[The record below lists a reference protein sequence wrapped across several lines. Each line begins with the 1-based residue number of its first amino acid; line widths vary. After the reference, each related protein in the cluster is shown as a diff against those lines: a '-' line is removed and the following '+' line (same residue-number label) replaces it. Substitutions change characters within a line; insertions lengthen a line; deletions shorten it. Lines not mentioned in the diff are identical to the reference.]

1 MAGNINVNGQ
11 VNLKVNFQTE
21 QAVQQMQKLTQELNK
36 VSSLG
41 HQVGA
46 SLYENI
52 YGKDGKTLLHN
63 GDLIKNQ
70 IQAASKSAME
80 LQSHLITAFNPK
92 NGNLDLMK
100 FTNSLKV
107 SGKDLNA
114 YSESL
119 MQLGSQGKQSYMGLA
134 RAVASAEMPLKRTTT
149 MMDKAWGGLKKT
161 AGWMISSSILHGFV
175 GNIQQAMGY
184 AQDLNKSLTDIRIV
198 TNASSSDMARFAKQA
213 NIAAKELNTTT
224 TRYTKASLIYYQ
236 QGLNDQQVKER
247 TETTIKMANVTGE
260 TAQKVSDQMT
270 AIWNNYDNGTKSL
283 THYADVMTALGAA
296 TASSTTEIAEG
307 LQKFASISN
316 TVGLSYEYAASALAT
331 ITATSRESADVTGNS
346 LKTLFSRI
354 QGLQLGE
361 TLDDGTT
368 LNKYSTALAKVGIS
382 IKDSSGELKSMDN
395 ILDEMGSTWQT
406 LANDEKMALA
416 QTVAGV
422 RQYTQLMTLMENWD
436 DFKKNLN
443 VANNSEG
450 TIDQQSAIFAES
462 WEAASNRVR
471 ASWEGLWDS
480 LIDSD
485 GFISLQNGLSAIL
498 NFFELMVDGA
508 GGLTG
513 TLTMLGGLFGKMF
526 TPQIASA
533 ATSMINGIQQLN
545 PKTASAAIKGRESFL
560 NTISNTV
567 NSGSGALMGMGA
579 WEGRAFKQQITA
591 LANNSAD
598 RARYLPLMNEQ
609 QRAYDNILSE
619 QMRTIYDKQIQY
631 GRQKDILDQSIGS
644 QAKQGFVALTKEEA
658 QQYEDIKTG
667 ISKEQG
673 IIKNI
678 EDKAKLSY
686 GRLNPEDE
694 KKKSSAEERLI
705 KLTQQKED
713 FDKRG
718 VFTSLKYTPD
728 KSVISSDQLDQLQ
741 LTANKGAGIYSHLNN
756 AFWQNAQSVDGKN
769 LPNYTGMQEA
779 FTKALENQGWSSD
792 QIKNSPLIKAM
803 SNIINAEP
811 GKEGSWAQNADLI
824 RKEMKSVA
832 MGSLN
837 SEIDKMI
844 TEGKLNEDSATR
856 LKSVSGKMFDSALMG
871 ELIGS
876 NDTDL
881 EATKEARRQ
890 LYTQAQK
897 AEKMQSAVGITQG
910 LSFAVS
916 AAESIKSL
924 NAAIGELASGA
935 GDASKVLTSATS
947 ALTSGAIGFSSLSN
961 SLTTLLPEM
970 LKGSAGK
977 ISLGIMGVI
986 AAIDLG
992 IEAWDYFTTNIQE
1005 VQAGL
1010 LKSTEELSNNAET
1023 SAQAAELATSNNEKY
1038 LDGVKK
1044 IKSFSQDPSTLMED
1058 IYQSNKMAL
1067 QLIQDYNLAS
1077 DEYITN
1083 SQGLIEI
1090 SEDKLEEKAQEKAN
1104 TATIADMSN
1113 VIGNAA
1119 NAQISADKNLTQ
1131 FQQNYMLTEAGKN
1144 INEILSA
1151 NGLAGSVPVQDMIQ
1165 AYKKGGEDWENFKNQ
1180 YDKYSSIKGGPDWTI
1195 VEQAIIDNAL
1205 SLEDKKTQSDL
1216 QLANAARV
1224 SAGMVLNQQ
1233 GITPANQEGYLAI
1246 QEAVREQIQDQIQ
1259 EQFVPLEGT
1268 KLTSEVKSKLP
1279 GLLAEYGQQ
1288 GAHGFKLRDGVLSY
1302 RLDGEASDRTIQAA
1316 TINAIYNS
1324 SKILEKS
1331 AEYISTAQNDLKTTG
1346 DEASFFI
1353 KKFGTVTGASANS
1366 IKKLYGKGKD
1376 SDKEA
1381 FKQKYQD
1388 SGQYETE
1395 EKAEKAAEDDW
1406 LKIDKILGD
1415 EGIDK
1420 KLGLDEQISSNVA
1433 IDALETLQKV
1443 MEVDDSSAKGL
1454 ESLFEGIQ
1462 TMTGDNDPEKAAQL
1476 LTALSNMDFSENAY
1490 LNATNLLGV
1499 LEDLGYNVNEGS
1511 LPLIYAWLCDITGL
1525 SPGSE
1530 NLAETNKSISEKRG
1544 ALNGIEPGSKVDTDA
1559 KKDAEDA
1566 KKDAEDAGLRGNW
1579 VKSGEDEYTYTGTQ
1593 DQIDAAKSFQNEAW
1607 AKNQMAIDA
1616 AQANKDKI
1624 ANSGLKGDYDSITA
1638 LANDLGIGY
1647 NKYSGQYVGGNEN
1660 VDLVEDV
1667 LGLNPGTLL
1676 NMINSDPQAVKDMVN
1691 NMVNNSGISDETQ
1704 AAGAEDFMTNI
1715 DSAEDLSNAIAESK
1729 QRDDTAGFTEN
1740 GLLSDATVNR
1750 MKTLTDTSLQYQ
1762 EAMEHMADVQDSA
1775 KSGAEQYATAQKEL
1789 QQMQEDGIV
1798 NTERE
1803 AELKEIM
1810 EQNQGDYDIYSEAQG
1825 QAELA
1830 LAIES
1835 VSNARG
1841 LDADLVA
1848 RYAQELE
1855 PMVKNQELSAQT
1867 AAKMAADLAAQ
1878 AEGLQECA
1886 EHGAK
1891 WVSTLVNGTKGSQKY
1906 EDALSNLSKSLS
1918 KVLKIEDQVAAGAL
1932 KMGKA
1937 FEQWAKQNPG
1947 KVAKAMQGDLEAGA
1961 EAMEQIAKDT
1971 YDGKAATK
1979 QGAKAWQDFSS
1990 TTLDSLSD
1998 IWKGLEAN
2006 NLSEA
2011 GTDISTAMAN
2021 AEGEMSA
2028 AAQSAAAN
2036 AATFVEAFATAAQAS
2051 GMSAADFQAGLSGFG
2066 FELEPIDATVA
2077 GEVMSSGGGV
2087 LAVPNEVG
2095 YEAIPQP
2102 PVDNEV
2108 VTDGSVQYY
2117 KIVSNGGPGGGGGGS
2132 GGGGGGGGKKPKKVA
2147 NKRKSQTVKR
2157 YKRNDF
2163 KRDAAERAK
2172 KSAEQ
2177 NKDYLY
2183 GESKIAQMEKMN
2195 RLAEKEAKITSDRI
2209 KESQRYLEEDRQNL
2223 IRYMRK
2229 YGFEAE
2235 FDADGFLSNYEETW
2249 TKLYEELAALYE
2261 DNELTEEEEE
2271 LEEEINIKLEELEG
2285 ALEDYEN
2292 SLKELQDD
2300 IEAYEESLYE
2310 MYDNKV
2316 EALKHKVEF
2325 KIELEEDDMAFL
2337 DFWIES
2343 LGDSLYNALEAI
2355 EAMGAKANH
2364 LFDGLE
2370 VYKQGIE
2377 DIYALSDDPFQAWV
2391 TGSLNTDIL
2400 TQDQVDMLR
2409 DNRDGLID
2417 YAQQLVDL
2425 REEIK
2430 DKVID
2435 TFDLW
2440 TERIDASRASLE
2452 HYTAVIEHF
2461 KNIIDIVGQDSLG
2474 LNDAFMDKLEQ
2485 SAINQSMDHIESNRA
2500 YYESLVEQ
2508 QAKAQEELDA
2518 ARARGDKSSEE
2529 HWEEVVR
2536 TTTEAMETAQDELLT
2551 SLEDTLTLIAEQF
2564 ETSMQRAVDAF
2575 NDAIYSYGGLEGLSS
2590 DYSMAKEYSSLMAQD
2605 YQKIYELNKINRNI
2619 NKTLSDSNII
2629 AGKQKMVELQK
2640 EINALQAS
2648 NVELSQYDLE
2658 YLQAKY
2664 ELRLAEIE
2672 LENARNNKD
2681 TVRLSKDS
2689 EGNWSYVYTQNMDA
2703 IDEAQQKYED
2713 ALYNMQNLSYEYME
2727 EMSSAMVDTSISMM
2741 EELQNLRIQDF
2752 DSYEEY
2758 AKEVQRIQDKYGDY
2772 LSNQENELNKSV
2784 SNNKDLYN
2792 QDWQNYSEMTGYKI
2806 SESQL
2811 WADNFSES
2819 TLGVL
2824 MNSDSMIS
2832 DFANNILSLSDIM
2845 INSLG
2850 SSALQYFGNV
2860 ETVLNKYGTSIAGFG
2875 ATVNSTVTT
2884 MSTKSKSTSEDIKSM
2899 AQDMKDAFIEIAD
2912 VVSDWQEEFSQ
2923 KIDDM
2928 LTQISLLIQEINEAI
2943 RKSAELTSP
2952 SAPNDLIGTTE
2963 AIELLNKAA
2972 PEGYDLGEFSQG
2984 QNGQIIA
2991 NGTTYQNWLDYNAS
3005 LIEEIDKKIAEMA
3018 NEHTGTERRKQL
3030 EEELAILF
3038 VKYHAFKDI
3047 VGRIYDVASGSTVQ
3061 LETPAYSSFDTGG
3074 YTGEWGDS
3082 GKLAML
3088 HEKELILNKQDTENF
3103 LNALNI
3109 SRDLINSMIEMNARA
3124 SSMGFGNLAP
3134 TSFQENSQTLEQQ
3147 VTITAEFPNATN
3159 HDEIEEAFNNL
3170 INTASQYANRYNL

>member
-21 QAVQQMQKLTQELNK
+21 QAIQQIQNLQTQLKK
-36 VSSLG
+36 VSEKEG
-41 HQVGA
+41 QIGA
-46 SLYENI
+46 SAFMGNF
-52 YGKDGKTLLHN
+52 
-63 GDLIKNQ
+63 KNQ
-70 IQAASKSAME
+70 VQEASKAAMQ
-80 LQSHLITAFNPK
+80 LQSHLTTAINPK
-92 NGNLDLMK
+92 TNTLDFSKLQQSILLNQKALSLNNAQLDKSKISLQGYANSIMNL
-100 FTNSLKV
+100 
-107 SGKDLNA
+107 GP
-114 YSESL
+114 
-119 MQLGSQGKQSYMGLA
+119 QGKQAFVGLA
-134 RAVASAEMPLKRTTT
+134 KAVASSEIPLKKTTT
-149 MMDKAWGGLKKT
+149 MIDKAWGGLKRT

-175 GNIQQAMGY
+175 GNIQQAVGY

-198 TNASSSDMARFAKQA
+198 TNASSSDMAKFAKQA
-213 NIAAKELNTTT
+213 NVAAKELNTTT

-382 IKDSSGELKSMDN
+382 IKDSSGDLKSMDN

-436 DFKKNLN
+436 DFKRNLN

-462 WEAASNRVR
+462 WEAASNKVR

-480 LIDSD
+480 LVDSD
-485 GFISLQNGLSAIL
+485 GFIGLQNGLSTIL

-513 TLTMLGGLFGKMF
+513 TLTMLGGVFGRVF
-526 TPQIASA
+526 TPQLAS
-533 ATSMINGIQQLN
+533 I
-545 PKTASAAIKGRESFL
+545 
-560 NTISNTV
+560 ISNTMIGLRSLNPATAAKDAEV
-567 NSGSGALMGMGA
+567 RKEFLTNLRAGLHDEGTIDALGMGSREA
-579 WEGRAFKQQITA
+579 TAFRRQTSDLAEDSARRAE
-591 LANNSAD
+591 L
-598 RARYLPLMNEQ
+598 RPLMNEQ
-609 QRAYDNILSE
+609 QRTYDDLIAQRKSE
-619 QMRTIYDKQIQY
+619 IYDQLTRL
-631 GRQKDILDQSIGS
+631 GRQQDN
-644 QAKQGFVALTKEEA
+644 A
-658 QQYEDIKTG
+658 EDTIARL
-667 ISKEQG
+667 E
-673 IIKNI
+673 
-678 EDKAKLSY
+678 KAKY
-686 GRLNPEDE
+686 IGQDDGKYKEYRNADRAE
-694 KKKSSAEERLI
+694 KAGKTMIEKAEKALQSDPNDSKAKKNLATGQTKVE
-705 KLTQQKED
+705 
-713 FDKRG
+713 
-718 VFTSLKYTPD
+718 
-728 KSVISSDQLDQLQ
+728 
-741 LTANKGAGIYSHLNN
+741 
-756 AFWQNAQSVDGKN
+756 NAQKTLDALRQSHPQFFN
-769 LPNYTGMQEA
+769 PNYTPQSKEV
-779 FTKALENQGWSSD
+779 ALNFQ
-792 QIKNSPLIKAM
+792 
-803 SNIINAEP
+803 
-811 GKEGSWAQNADLI
+811 
-824 RKEMKSVA
+824 
-832 MGSLN
+832 SLR
-837 SEIDKMI
+837 D
-844 TEGKLNEDSATR
+844 
-856 LKSVSGKMFDSALMG
+856 
-871 ELIGS
+871 
-876 NDTDL
+876 
-881 EATKEARRQ
+881 EATKSASLYSKLSTDRWTHSDTADKNAQQAYEKMATAMMQTLGLDESQAENHPLIQAVRKMSSNGKTFAENNPKINELITEISQQGLNKAIDSMIKSGNLNTASADQLRQ
-890 LYTQAQK
+890 LGTSYLTAEGSKENEASFNSALEAIIKAQK
-897 AEKMQSAVGITQG
+897 ENDAAVEKQKKIQSGVGLAQG

-916 AAESIKSL
+916 ASESIKSL

-935 GDASKVLTSATS
+935 GDAGKVLTSATS
-947 ALTSGAIGFSSLSN
+947 ALTSGAMGFSSLSN
-961 SLTTLLPEM
+961 SLTTLLPKA
-970 LKGSAGK
+970 LKESAGK

-986 AAIDLG
+986 AAINLG
-992 IEAWDYFTTNIQE
+992 IEAWDYFTTNMQE
-1005 VQAGL
+1005 LQAGL
-1010 LKSTEELSNNAET
+1010 SKSTEELSNNAET

-1038 LDGVKK
+1038 LEGVKK
-1044 IKSFSQDPSTLMED
+1044 IKSLSQDPSALAED
-1058 IYQSNKMAL
+1058 IYESNKMAL

-1090 SEDKLEEKAQEKAN
+1090 SENKLQEKAQEKAD
-1104 TATIADMSN
+1104 ASFLSDMSN
-1113 VIGNAA
+1113 VLGSALNAK
-1119 NAQISADKNLTQ
+1119 ISADENLKQ
-1131 FQQNYMLTEAGKN
+1131 FQRDFENKTEATQNISDAMAKSGISSGQTYTVQQMTGNYMAGTEQWEEFKAQVNQQYKN
-1144 INEILSA
+1144 
-1151 NGLAGSVPVQDMIQ
+1151 V
-1165 AYKKGGEDWENFKNQ
+1165 DWEA
-1180 YDKYSSIKGGPDWTI
+1180 I
-1195 VEQAIIDNAL
+1195 EQSIIDNA
-1205 SLEDKKTQSDL
+1205 SSFYDRSDQGNL
-1216 QLANAARV
+1216 QLTNAARI

-1246 QEAVREQIQDQIQ
+1246 QESVRKQIQDQIQ

-1279 GLLAEYGQQ
+1279 ELLAEYGQQ

-1316 TINAIYNS
+1316 TINALYNS
-1324 SKILEKS
+1324 SKVLENS
-1331 AEYISTAQNDLKTTG
+1331 ATYIDNAKESFKQAG

-1353 KKFGTVTGASANS
+1353 KEFGTVAGASANS
-1366 IKKLYGKGKD
+1366 IKKLYGEGQAAFEKKYVD
-1376 SDKEA
+1376 SE
-1381 FKQKYQD
+1381 
-1388 SGQYETE
+1388 QYKTE
-1395 EKAEKAAEDDW
+1395 EKAKEAAAADW
-1406 LKIDKILGD
+1406 RKIDDIFGD

-1420 KLGLDEQISSNVA
+1420 KLGLDEQILSNVA

-1443 MEVDDSSAKGL
+1443 MEVDDSSAEGL
-1454 ESLFEGIQ
+1454 KSLFEGIQ

-1476 LTALSNMDFSENAY
+1476 LTALSNMNFSENAY

-1499 LEDLGYNVNEGS
+1499 LEDLGYGVNEGS
-1511 LPLIYAWLCDITGL
+1511 LPAIYAWLCAITGL

-1530 NLAETNKSISEKRG
+1530 NFAETNKSISEKRG
-1544 ALNGIEPGSKVDTDA
+1544 ALNGIEPGSKVDTAA
-1559 KKDAEDA
+1559 KEA
-1566 KKDAEDAGLRGNW
+1566 AEDAGLRGDW

-1593 DQIDAAKSFQNEAW
+1593 EQIDAAKSNANKAW
-1607 AKNQMAIDA
+1607 AENQMAIDA
-1616 AQANKDKI
+1616 AQEGYSAAQKNGLNLSSSGYKDIGKLTSALGVSRKWNKD
-1624 ANSGLKGDYDSITA
+1624 GLYLDTENDNGQMELLADAMGITQQEFQ
-1638 LANDLGIGY
+1638 D
-1647 NKYSGQYVGGNEN
+1647 K
-1660 VDLVEDV
+1660 
-1667 LGLNPGTLL
+1667 LL
-1676 NMINSDPQAVKDMVN
+1676 NDSSFLDQVN
-1691 NMVNNSGISDETQ
+1691 AFLQNGSMSDETQ
-1704 AAGAEDFMTNI
+1704 SADAEDFMTNI
-1715 DSAEDLSNAIAESK
+1715 DSAEDLSNAITESK
-1729 QRDDTAGFTEN
+1729 QQGDTAGFTEN

-1762 EAMEHMADVQDSA
+1762 EAMEHMADVQDSV

-1886 EHGAK
+1886 EHGAD
-1891 WVSTLVNGTKGSQKY
+1891 WVSTLVNGAKGSQKY

-1998 IWKGLEAN
+1998 VWKGLEAN

-2011 GTDISTAMAN
+2011 GTDISAAMAN
-2021 AEGEMSA
+2021 AEGEMSS
-2028 AAQSAAAN
+2028 AAQSAAAS

-2163 KRDAAERAK
+2163 KRDVAERAK

-2195 RLAEKEAKITSDRI
+2195 KLAEKEAKITSDRI
-2209 KESQRYLEEDRQNL
+2209 RESQRYLEEDRQNL
-2223 IRYMRK
+2223 IKYMRK

-2235 FDADGFLSNYEETW
+2235 FDADGFLSNYEEAW

-2485 SAINQSMDHIESNRA
+2485 SAINQSMDHIESNKA

-2518 ARARGDKSSEE
+2518 ARARGDESSAE

-2551 SLEDTLTLIAEQF
+2551 SLEDTLNLIAEQF

-2824 MNSDSMIS
+2824 LNSDSMVS

-2884 MSTKSKSTSEDIKSM
+2884 MSTKSKSTSENIKDM

-2912 VVSDWQEEFSQ
+2912 VVSDWQAEFSQ

-2928 LTQISLLIQEINEAI
+2928 LTQISSLIQEINEAI

-3005 LIEEIDKKIAEMA
+3005 LVEEIDKKIAEMA
-3018 NEHTGTERRKQL
+3018 SEHTGTDRRKEL
-3030 EEELAILF
+3030 EKELAILF
-3038 VKYHAFKDI
+3038 VKYHSFKDI
-3047 VGRIYDVASGSTVQ
+3047 VGRIYDAASGSTVQ
-3061 LETPAYSSFDTGG
+3061 LEAPAYSSFDTGG
-3074 YTGEWGDS
+3074 YTGEWGNS

>member
-1 MAGNINVNGQ
+1 
-11 VNLKVNFQTE
+11 
-21 QAVQQMQKLTQELNK
+21 
-36 VSSLG
+36 
-41 HQVGA
+41 
-46 SLYENI
+46 
-52 YGKDGKTLLHN
+52 
-63 GDLIKNQ
+63 
-70 IQAASKSAME
+70 
-80 LQSHLITAFNPK
+80 
-92 NGNLDLMK
+92 
-100 FTNSLKV
+100 
-107 SGKDLNA
+107 
-114 YSESL
+114 
-119 MQLGSQGKQSYMGLA
+119 
-134 RAVASAEMPLKRTTT
+134 
-149 MMDKAWGGLKKT
+149 
-161 AGWMISSSILHGFV
+161 
-175 GNIQQAMGY
+175 
-184 AQDLNKSLTDIRIV
+184 
-198 TNASSSDMARFAKQA
+198 
-213 NIAAKELNTTT
+213 
-224 TRYTKASLIYYQ
+224 
-236 QGLNDQQVKER
+236 
-247 TETTIKMANVTGE
+247 
-260 TAQKVSDQMT
+260 
-270 AIWNNYDNGTKSL
+270 
-283 THYADVMTALGAA
+283 
-296 TASSTTEIAEG
+296 
-307 LQKFASISN
+307 
-316 TVGLSYEYAASALAT
+316 
-331 ITATSRESADVTGNS
+331 
-346 LKTLFSRI
+346 
-354 QGLQLGE
+354 
-361 TLDDGTT
+361 
-368 LNKYSTALAKVGIS
+368 
-382 IKDSSGELKSMDN
+382 
-395 ILDEMGSTWQT
+395 
-406 LANDEKMALA
+406 
-416 QTVAGV
+416 
-422 RQYTQLMTLMENWD
+422 
-436 DFKKNLN
+436 
-443 VANNSEG
+443 
-450 TIDQQSAIFAES
+450 
-462 WEAASNRVR
+462 
-471 ASWEGLWDS
+471 
-480 LIDSD
+480 
-485 GFISLQNGLSAIL
+485 
-498 NFFELMVDGA
+498 
-508 GGLTG
+508 
-513 TLTMLGGLFGKMF
+513 
-526 TPQIASA
+526 
-533 ATSMINGIQQLN
+533 
-545 PKTASAAIKGRESFL
+545 
-560 NTISNTV
+560 
-567 NSGSGALMGMGA
+567 
-579 WEGRAFKQQITA
+579 
-591 LANNSAD
+591 
-598 RARYLPLMNEQ
+598 
-609 QRAYDNILSE
+609 
-619 QMRTIYDKQIQY
+619 MR
-631 GRQKDILDQSIGS
+631 
-644 QAKQGFVALTKEEA
+644 
-658 QQYEDIKTG
+658 
-667 ISKEQG
+667 
-673 IIKNI
+673 
-678 EDKAKLSY
+678 
-686 GRLNPEDE
+686 
-694 KKKSSAEERLI
+694 
-705 KLTQQKED
+705 QQK
-713 FDKRG
+713 
-718 VFTSLKYTPD
+718 
-728 KSVISSDQLDQLQ
+728 
-741 LTANKGAGIYSHLNN
+741 
-756 AFWQNAQSVDGKN
+756 
-769 LPNYTGMQEA
+769 
-779 FTKALENQGWSSD
+779 
-792 QIKNSPLIKAM
+792 
-803 SNIINAEP
+803 
-811 GKEGSWAQNADLI
+811 
-824 RKEMKSVA
+824 
-832 MGSLN
+832 
-837 SEIDKMI
+837 
-844 TEGKLNEDSATR
+844 
-856 LKSVSGKMFDSALMG
+856 
-871 ELIGS
+871 
-876 NDTDL
+876 
-881 EATKEARRQ
+881 RQ
-890 LYTQAQK
+890 QK
-897 AEKMQSAVGITQG
+897 
-910 LSFAVS
+910 
-916 AAESIKSL
+916 
-924 NAAIGELASGA
+924 
-935 GDASKVLTSATS
+935 KVLQY
-947 ALTSGAIGFSSLSN
+947 F
-961 SLTTLLPEM
+961 
-970 LKGSAGK
+970 LK
-977 ISLGIMGVI
+977 
-986 AAIDLG
+986 
-992 IEAWDYFTTNIQE
+992 N
-1005 VQAGL
+1005 
-1010 LKSTEELSNNAET
+1010 TEELSNNAET

-1279 GLLAEYGQQ
+1279 ELLAEYGQQ

-1316 TINAIYNS
+1316 TINALYNS
-1324 SKILEKS
+1324 SKVLENS
-1331 AEYISTAQNDLKTTG
+1331 ATYIDNAKESFKQAG

-1353 KKFGTVTGASANS
+1353 KEFGTVTGASANS
-1366 IKKLYGKGKD
+1366 IKKLYGEGKD

-1406 LKIDKILGD
+1406 SKIGDIFGD

-1420 KLGLDEQISSNVA
+1420 KLGLDEQISSNVS
-1433 IDALETLQKV
+1433 IETLETLQKI
-1443 MEVDDSSAKGL
+1443 MKVDDSSAEGL
-1454 ESLFEGIQ
+1454 KSLFEA
-1462 TMTGDNDPEKAAQL
+1462 MTGDNDPEKAAQL
-1476 LTALSNMDFSENAY
+1476 LTALSNMDFSGNAY

-1499 LEDLGYNVNEGS
+1499 LEDLGYSVNEGS
-1511 LPLIYAWLCDITGL
+1511 LPAIYAWLCAITGL

-1530 NLAETNKSISEKRG
+1530 DFAETNKSISEKSG
-1544 ALNGIEPGSKVDTDA
+1544 ALNGIEPGSKVDTAA
-1559 KKDAEDA
+1559 KEAAE
-1566 KKDAEDAGLRGNW
+1566 KAGLVGDW

-1593 DQIDAAKSFQNEAW
+1593 DQIDAAKAFQNEAW
-1607 AKNQMAIDA
+1607 AQNQMAIDA
-1616 AQANKDKI
+1616 DQQQYIKAKNKGMNLSTGGY
-1624 ANSGLKGDYDSITA
+1624 NSTSNLATA
-1638 LANDLGIGY
+1638 LGLDQVTNMGTHRY
-1647 NKYSGQYVGGNEN
+1647 EYSGGNEQ
-1660 VDLVEDV
+1660 LQLLAEAM
-1667 LGLNPGTLL
+1667 GLTPEELIEKMNTNDSQFL
-1676 NMINSDPQAVKDMVN
+1676 NQANTFLKNGSMTDT
-1691 NMVNNSGISDETQ
+1691 TQ
-1704 AAGAEDFMTNI
+1704 SADAEDFMTNI

-1762 EAMEHMADVQDSA
+1762 EAMEHMADVQDSV

-1906 EDALSNLSKSLS
+1906 EDALSSLSKSLS

-1998 IWKGLEAN
+1998 VWKGLEAN

-2011 GTDISTAMAN
+2011 GTDISAAMAN
-2021 AEGEMSA
+2021 AEGEMSS
-2028 AAQSAAAN
+2028 AAQSAAAS

-2163 KRDAAERAK
+2163 KRDVAERAK

-2195 RLAEKEAKITSDRI
+2195 KLAEKEAKITSDRI
-2209 KESQRYLEEDRQNL
+2209 RESQRYLEEDRQNL
-2223 IRYMRK
+2223 IKYMRK

-2485 SAINQSMDHIESNRA
+2485 SAINQSMDHIESNKA

-2518 ARARGDKSSEE
+2518 ARARGDESSAE

-2551 SLEDTLTLIAEQF
+2551 SLEDTLALIAEQF

-2824 MNSDSMIS
+2824 LNSDSMVS

-2884 MSTKSKSTSEDIKSM
+2884 MSTKSKSTSENIKDM

-2912 VVSDWQEEFSQ
+2912 VVSDWQAEFSQ

-2928 LTQISLLIQEINEAI
+2928 LTQISSLIQEINEAI

-3005 LIEEIDKKIAEMA
+3005 LVEEIDKKIAEMA
-3018 NEHTGTERRKQL
+3018 SEHTGTDRRKEL
-3030 EEELAILF
+3030 EKELAILF

-3047 VGRIYDVASGSTVQ
+3047 VGRIYDAASGSTVQ

-3159 HDEIEEAFNNL
+3159 HNEIEEAFNNL